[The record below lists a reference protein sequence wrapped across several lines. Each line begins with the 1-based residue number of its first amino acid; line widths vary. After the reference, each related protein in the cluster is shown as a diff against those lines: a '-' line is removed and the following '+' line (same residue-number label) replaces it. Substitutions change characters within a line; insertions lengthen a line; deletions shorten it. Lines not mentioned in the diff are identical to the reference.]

1 MANPTLVQQVMMS
14 EFKKVDGVLKVSDA
28 LQMMKEEGLSV
39 VLVQPRDDSDVY
51 GILTLRDIARKV
63 IGERRKLHEAHVYEI
78 MSKPVLSVPASMPIP
93 YAARLLT
100 NFNVSYAMVM
110 DNTQVIGILS
120 LNSIVTHWA
129 EDLV

>member
-1 MANPTLVQQVMMS
+1 MANPMLVHQAMMAD
-14 EFKKVDGVLKVSDA
+14 FKKVDGVLKVSDA
-28 LQMMKEEGLSV
+28 LKTMKEENLSV
-39 VLVQPRDDSDVY
+39 VLVEPRDDTDVY

-93 YAARLLT
+93 YATRLLT

-110 DNTQVIGILS
+110 DANQVIGILS
-120 LNSIVTHWA
+120 LNSIVTLWA
-129 EDLV
+129 DHTE